1 MQVDFLPNL
10 KADIINNGVVKRD
23 DAPSSGWGW
32 SCSVSP
38 LRAPL
43 TAVGAMIMAARED
56 AQPAR
61 LLLIIIPARLVVIT
75 VMVVRTIQLCKAK
88 QVKIDRVNGVL
99 REHLTDPSLKVT
111 HMFALLMPVLMLMSS
126 VDTRTEVLIER
137 SMAELRRGR
146 TSFVIACRLS
156 TVAHRPS
163 AVRAPLC
170 RCHPHHRQGSI
181 IERGTHDALMTDAH
195 MTRQGSSFELY
206 ESQFAQSPEEIAA
219 R

>member
-1 MQVDFLPNL
+1 MTP
-10 KADIINNGVVKRD
+10 
-23 DAPSSGWGW
+23 PSSGWGW

-99 REHLTDPSLKVT
+99 REHLTDPSLNVT

-156 TVAHRPS
+156 PIAHRLS
-163 AVRAPLC
+163 GLRYADVIL
-170 RCHPHHRQGSI
+170 I
-181 IERGTHDALMTDAH
+181 IDR
-195 MTRQGSSFELY
+195 GSSL
-206 ESQFAQSPEEIAA
+206 SGAPMMRS
-219 R
+219 

>member
-1 MQVDFLPNL
+1 
-10 KADIINNGVVKRD
+10 
-23 DAPSSGWGW
+23 
-32 SCSVSP
+32 
-38 LRAPL
+38 
-43 TAVGAMIMAARED
+43 MIMAARED

-99 REHLTDPSLKVT
+99 REHLTDPSLNVT

-146 TSFVIACRLS
+146 TSFVIAHRLS
-156 TVAHRPS
+156 TIRNADVIVVLESGRIVEQGSHDELIAAKGAYYRLYRSQFES
-163 AVRAPLC
+163 AVDD
-170 RCHPHHRQGSI
+170 G
-181 IERGTHDALMTDAH
+181 E
-195 MTRQGSSFELY
+195 
-206 ESQFAQSPEEIAA
+206 
-219 R
+219 

>member
-1 MQVDFLPNL
+1 MN
-10 KADIINNGVVKRD
+10 
-23 DAPSSGWGW
+23 
-32 SCSVSP
+32 
-38 LRAPL
+38 
-43 TAVGAMIMAARED
+43 MEARED

-146 TSFVIACRLS
+146 TSFVIACRPS
-156 TVAHRPS
+156 PVAHRPS
-163 AVRAPLC
+163 PIGC
-170 RCHPHHRQGSI
+170 QGS
-181 IERGTHDALMTDAH
+181 AMP
-195 MTRQGSSFELY
+195 MPSS
-206 ESQFAQSPEEIAA
+206 SSTGDHH
-219 R
+219 